1 MSHWNDAALVSLRD
15 KLKSNVQLSTSL
27 SDKLETPAG
36 GFMSHGEAQMIMQL
50 PNSREQINR
59 VIETLRGKGDEDFQ
73 TFCVMLRECSY
84 AVWADELEK
93 EAECFKAR
101 GEKGIGANCN
111 VALHVFWWPFD
122 GPICTSD
129 LTH

>member
-27 SDKLETPAG
+27 SDKLETPTG
-36 GFMSHGEAQMIMQL
+36 GFMSHGEAQTIMQL

-84 AVWADELEK
+84 TVWADELEK
-93 EAECFKAR
+93 EAERFKA
-101 GEKGIGANCN
+101 GGGKGTGANCN
-111 VALHVFWWPFD
+111 VAWHVFWWPFD

-129 LTH
+129 LTD